1 MITKQLCSSLQL
13 MRNTYKSSRVYLY
26 VNPAVLTPI
35 QRNNIIG
42 VSVRISMH
50 YPLFQWFILK
60 AVYYQEFV
68 IISYRK
74 LKQILQTLSRLFFF
88 FFWNLNNTSYMYS
101 KIQNI
106 NACQQ
111 SLASWFSKRST
122 KIWKY
127 IWCLKWGK
135 ITFLSFK
142 VQLLANL
149 AIPIGVLIFLQVL
162 WGLRTLLAHK
172 TITVYQ

>member
-1 MITKQLCSSLQL
+1 MFVLACITLCFSDSSWRQSITKSLWL
-13 MRNTYKSSRVYLY
+13 FNTENWNKYC
-26 VNPAVLTPI
+26 
-35 QRNNIIG
+35 
-42 VSVRISMH
+42 
-50 YPLFQWFILK
+50 
-60 AVYYQEFV
+60 
-68 IISYRK
+68 K
-74 LKQILQTLSRLFFF
+74 LWVDCFF

-111 SLASWFSKRST
+111 LLASWFSKRST

-149 AIPIGVLIFLQVL
+149 AIPIGVPIFLQVL

>member
-1 MITKQLCSSLQL
+1 MFVLACITLCFSDSSWRQSITKSLWL
-13 MRNTYKSSRVYLY
+13 FNTENWNK
-26 VNPAVLTPI
+26 
-35 QRNNIIG
+35 
-42 VSVRISMH
+42 
-50 YPLFQWFILK
+50 
-60 AVYYQEFV
+60 
-68 IISYRK
+68 YRK
-74 LKQILQTLSRLFFF
+74 LKVDCFF

-149 AIPIGVLIFLQVL
+149 AIPIGVPIFLQVL